1 MTASHWGRLAV
12 LGAAALAVVTCREP
26 SPVGPPA
33 ASLLGGGIQIPGLLT
48 CAPRPSDSVTR
59 TIGSEGGVLQVGP
72 HTLSVPAGAL
82 VAPVTIMAVAPSET
96 VNQVRFQPEGLHFQQ
111 PASLTLSYA
120 NCDLL
125 GLPLPPRIAY
135 TTDALAILEYLPSLD
150 HAAAQRVTGELGH
163 FSSYAVAW

>member
-1 MTASHWGRLAV
+1 
-12 LGAAALAVVTCREP
+12 VTCREP

-48 CAPRPSDSVTR
+48 CAPRPSDSVTQ

-72 HTLSVPAGAL
+72 HRLSVPAGAL
-82 VAPVTIMAVAPSET
+82 AAPVSITAVAPSET
-96 VNQVRFQPEGLHFQQ
+96 VNRVRFQPEGLRFQQ
-111 PASLTLSYA
+111 PASLTLSYG
-120 NCDLL
+120 NCNLL
-125 GLPLPPRIAY
+125 ELPRPPRIAY

-150 HAAAQRVTGELGH
+150 NAGAQRVTGEVGH